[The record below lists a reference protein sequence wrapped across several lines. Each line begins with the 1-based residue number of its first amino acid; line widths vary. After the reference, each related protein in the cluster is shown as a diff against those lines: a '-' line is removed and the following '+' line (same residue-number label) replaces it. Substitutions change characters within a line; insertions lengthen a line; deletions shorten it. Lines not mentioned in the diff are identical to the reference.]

1 MPDHLENPEH
11 SQQAENA
18 NYQQGLAS
26 YEKHAEKGR
35 YPRQEVDNPKKAED
49 IASRATHYP
58 DSHEVFGH
66 KEQGES
72 PLRNLESSPPAH
84 RERVDAIQHDRYN
97 TQADCPQQQHIKSL
111 P

>member
-1 MPDHLENPEH
+1 MPDHLEDPEH

-35 YPRQEVDNPKKAED
+35 DPRQEVDNSKKAED
-49 IASRATHYP
+49 ITSRATHHP
-58 DSHEVFGH
+58 DSHKVFGH
-66 KEQGES
+66 KKQGES
-72 PLRNLESSPPAH
+72 PLRYLERPSPAH

-97 TQADCPQQQHIKSL
+97 TQADSPQQQHIKSL
-111 P
+111 S